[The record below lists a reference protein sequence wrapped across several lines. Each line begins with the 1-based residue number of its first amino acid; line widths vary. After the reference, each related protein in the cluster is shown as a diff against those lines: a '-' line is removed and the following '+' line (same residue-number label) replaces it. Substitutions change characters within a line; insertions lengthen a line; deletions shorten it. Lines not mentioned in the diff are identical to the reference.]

1 MKIVLIAYH
10 DCLASSVIAMF
21 DAFNL
26 ASHLAR
32 QAGTPVPL
40 NPVVVTPDGKSVNA
54 FGGMPLTPT
63 GALAGIDPDDIV
75 VLPPMVGNIGEILAR
90 EHALIGWLRT
100 HGGGSAVVASV
111 CTGVFMLAEA
121 GLLQGRKVTTNPSV
135 AALFHRRY
143 PDIELDTDKRIIDQA
158 SIITA
163 GTTTAFI
170 DLAIYLVERIAGPE
184 LAVLTAKTLSFDKNA
199 GSQRPYYLVVADKSH
214 GDDQVRLVQEW
225 LEVSFRRPL
234 AAEDLALKAG
244 ISVRSLNR
252 RFRDTTGMPP
262 MEYLRRLRVEAA
274 KRLLEADQVRVD
286 DVTALV
292 GYEDTRS
299 FHRLFHQLV
308 GLSPRAYRARFCARL
323 IGR

>member
-1 MKIVLIAYH
+1 MNRATILMSMTLDRRLARVMPAPGFNGINAGSTTSAGIVRAQRRLAPSPAQGIVLKIVLIAYH

-32 QAGTPVPL
+32 QAGTPVQL

-143 PDIELDTDKRIIDQA
+143 PDIELDTDKRIIARPA
-158 SIITA
+158 SSRPA
-163 GTTTAFI
+163 
-170 DLAIYLVERIAGPE
+170 PPPPS
-184 LAVLTAKTLSFDKNA
+184 LTWRSTWSNA
-199 GSQRPYYLVVADKSH
+199 SPG
-214 GDDQVRLVQEW
+214 
-225 LEVSFRRPL
+225 
-234 AAEDLALKAG
+234 
-244 ISVRSLNR
+244 LNWR
-252 RFRDTTGMPP
+252 
-262 MEYLRRLRVEAA
+262 
-274 KRLLEADQVRVD
+274 
-286 DVTALV
+286 
-292 GYEDTRS
+292 
-299 FHRLFHQLV
+299 
-308 GLSPRAYRARFCARL
+308 C
-323 IGR
+323 